1 MGNCRFPFGTNRFK
15 PGAVGMCFPKRSSAG
30 MIIRIWETKRPS
42 GGDYSLT
49 DNKPDSNQEFIRGI
63 WLQNSKVIPDVAK
76 IDTVYCTTLFRR
88 AFRAADNAGKMV
100 QLERETLNSLFDE
113 LEAWE
118 RHLARLDSKSL
129 ECDHDHF
136 TP

>member
-100 QLERETLNSLFDE
+100 LLGRIE
-113 LEAWE
+113 LPTSPLP
-118 RHLARLDSKSL
+118 RVRTYSISR
-129 ECDHDHF
+129 CY
-136 TP
+136 